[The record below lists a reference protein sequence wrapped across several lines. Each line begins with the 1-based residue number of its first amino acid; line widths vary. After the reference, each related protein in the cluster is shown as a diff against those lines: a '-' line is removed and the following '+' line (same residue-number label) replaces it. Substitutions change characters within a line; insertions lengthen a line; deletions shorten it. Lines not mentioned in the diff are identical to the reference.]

1 MSNDPDEIRARI
13 EGTQA
18 ALSRDVDALTE
29 KVSPSRVMHRR
40 VDRAREGAVN
50 LKDKIM
56 GSAQETTWAAS
67 DRMSSVSDKAS
78 GVASNVTDT
87 VQSAP
92 QAARRRTQGNPFA
105 AGMVAFGL
113 GWLVS
118 SLVPSTQAERRLAT
132 QAKDQ
137 AGDMLQPVAEQA
149 KAVASDMAENLR
161 EPAQQAVQSVKS
173 TAQDAAGTVKD
184 ESMGAAQHV
193 QGHAQ
198 DATQTTREHAR

>member
-18 ALSRDVDALTE
+18 ALSADVDALTE
-29 KVSPSRVMHRR
+29 KVSPTRVVQRR

-50 LKDKIM
+50 LKDRIM
-56 GSAQETTWAAS
+56 GSAQDTTSSAG
-67 DRMSSVSDKAS
+67 DTMSAMSDKAS
-78 GVASNVTDT
+78 DMASSVSDT

-92 QAARRRTQGNPFA
+92 QMARQRAQGNPFA
-105 AGMVAFGL
+105 AGLIAFGL

-118 SLVPSTQAERRLAT
+118 SLVPSTQAERRLAV

-137 AGDMLQPVAEQA
+137 ASDKLQPVAEQA
-149 KAVASDMAENLR
+149 KSVASDMADNLR

-173 TAQDAAGTVKD
+173 TAQDAAETVKD
-184 ESMGAAQHV
+184 EGKGADRKSV
-193 QGHAQ
+193 V
-198 DATQTTREHAR
+198 